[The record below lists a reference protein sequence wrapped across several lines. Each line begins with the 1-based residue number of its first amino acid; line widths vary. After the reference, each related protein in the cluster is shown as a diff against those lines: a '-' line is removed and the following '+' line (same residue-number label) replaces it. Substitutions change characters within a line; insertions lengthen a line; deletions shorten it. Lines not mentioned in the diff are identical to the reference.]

1 MALLMFVRKK
11 RVTREVKHSDRRWVS
26 RDYYQ
31 LVENY
36 RQKGVKTPRQRVLMH
51 LGTHPTV
58 DAALEAWPKEIRR
71 LRSLATRAG
80 DDSAREAAN
89 ALREKLDKLRRL
101 RNEGKA

>member
-1 MALLMFVRKK
+1 MDLLMFVRKK
-11 RVTREVKHSDRRWVS
+11 RVTRAVKHTDRRWVS
-26 RDYYQ
+26 QDYYQ

-36 RQKGVKTPRQRVLMH
+36 REKGVKTPRQRVLMH

-58 DAALEAWPKEIRR
+58 DDALEAWPKEIRR

-80 DDSAREAAN
+80 DDSAREAAD

-101 RNEGKA
+101 RKEGQV

>member
-1 MALLMFVRKK
+1 MKLLMFVRKK
-11 RVTREVKHSDRRWVS
+11 RVIREVKYTDRRWVS

-36 RQKGVKTPRQRVLMH
+36 REKGVKTPRQRVLMH

-58 DAALEAWPKEIRR
+58 DDALKAWPKEIRR
-71 LRSLATRAG
+71 LRRLAPRAG

-101 RNEGKA
+101 REEGKV

>member
-1 MALLMFVRKK
+1 MFVRRK
-11 RVTREVKHSDRRWVS
+11 RVTRQVKYTDRRWLS

-58 DAALEAWPKEIRR
+58 DDALEAWPKEIRR
-71 LRSLATRAG
+71 LRSLARRAG
-80 DDSAREAAN
+80 DDSAREAAK
-89 ALREKLDKLRRL
+89 ALREKLDKLRKL
-101 RNEGKA
+101 REEGKA

>member
-1 MALLMFVRKK
+1 VELLIFVRKK
-11 RVTREVKHSDRRWVS
+11 RVTREGKHTEGRWVS

-36 RQKGVKTPRQRVLMH
+36 REKGVKTPRQRVLLH

-58 DAALEAWPKEIRR
+58 DDALETWPKEIRR
-71 LRSLATRAG
+71 LRRLATRAG
-80 DDSAREAAN
+80 DDSAREAAD

-101 RNEGKA
+101 REEGKV